1 MDTNAIYD
9 EIGVDYIATRRPD
22 PRIAAYLAPHVAGL
36 TRLLNVGAGSGS
48 YEPMNRDVVAIEP
61 SWRMIKQR
69 TVDSSPCVLGK
80 SESLPFRRDSFD
92 GSLALLTLH
101 HWDSIAEGLQ
111 EMKRVSCKRVVILT
125 WDPDATD
132 RFWLTRDYLPEMLA
146 FDLSRF
152 PPIDQLA
159 AAFDEVK
166 AVVVQI
172 PHDCTDGFLG
182 AFWRRP
188 AAYLDR
194 DVQRGMSSFQQMDRN
209 DLDRGMNRLRRDLDS
224 GKWSE
229 RYGKLLEEDNLDI
242 GYRLV
247 VADP

>member
-1 MDTNAIYD
+1 
-9 EIGVDYIATRRPD
+9 
-22 PRIAAYLAPHVAGL
+22 
-36 TRLLNVGAGSGS
+36 
-48 YEPMNRDVVAIEP
+48 
-61 SWRMIKQR
+61 
-69 TVDSSPCVLGK
+69 
-80 SESLPFRRDSFD
+80 
-92 GSLALLTLH
+92 
-101 HWDSIAEGLQ
+101 
-111 EMKRVSCKRVVILT
+111 
-125 WDPDATD
+125 
-132 RFWLTRDYLPEMLA
+132 MLA
-146 FDLSRF
+146 FDIARF

-166 AVVVQI
+166 AVVVPI